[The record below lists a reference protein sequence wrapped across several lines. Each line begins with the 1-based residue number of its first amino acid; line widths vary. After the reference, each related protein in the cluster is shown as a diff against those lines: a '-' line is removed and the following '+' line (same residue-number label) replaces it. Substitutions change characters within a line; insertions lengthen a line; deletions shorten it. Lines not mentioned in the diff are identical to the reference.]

1 MNNEHREADVEE
13 DKKNKPWRP
22 IPAGRLSIEETQYL
36 MLASY
41 VAAILGSA
49 YLGGLP
55 ECLALIVQ
63 GRIYNELGA
72 ANDSYL
78 TRNVLNATGY
88 MTFAAGA
95 AKVACTHS
103 GTTVQTGAY
112 IWLMLPG
119 VIIASTIQFQDL
131 YDQVGDSSRGGR
143 TIPLVVGDGSARL
156 SVGLPVAVWSLLC
169 PAFWGL
175 NAPGFLLPNI
185 LGAVV
190 IFRLFRYKGV
200 SADKT
205 SFKVWNAWVVVLYLL
220 PFLKAMAQ

>member
-1 MNNEHREADVEE
+1 MNNEHRQADVEE

-22 IPAGRLSIEETQYL
+22 IPAGRLSVEETRSF

-41 VAAILGSA
+41 VVAILGSA

-63 GRIYNELGA
+63 GWIYNELGG
-72 ANDSYL
+72 ANESFL
-78 TRNVLNATGY
+78 TRNILNATGY

-95 AKVACTHS
+95 AKVACIHS
-103 GTTVQTGAY
+103 GTAMQRETY
-112 IWLMLPG
+112 IWFVLLG
-119 VIIASTIQFQDL
+119 VVIATTIQFQDL
-131 YDQVGDSSRGGR
+131 YDQQGDRVRGRR
-143 TIPLVVGDGSARL
+143 TIPLVLGDGIARV

-169 PAFWGL
+169 PAFWRL
-175 NAPGFLLPNI
+175 DTRGFVLPVT

-190 IFRLFRYKGV
+190 IFRLFHYRSV

-220 PFLKAMAQ
+220 PFVKAVAE